1 MPLHYVYLVL
11 AVVTETVGTVSL
23 QASHQLSR
31 PWPSA
36 LAGVSYAAS
45 FYLLAVTLEYM
56 AVGIVYAIWAGL
68 GIVFIAMI
76 GWMMFGQKLDAPAAV
91 GILLIVAG
99 IITIYLF
106 SDTATHS
113 NVGSSP

>member
-1 MPLHYVYLVL
+1 MHFHYVYLLL
-11 AVVTETVGTVSL
+11 AIATETIGTVSL

-45 FYLLAVTLEYM
+45 FYLLALTLEYM
-56 AVGIVYAIWAGL
+56 PVGIVYAIWAGL

-76 GWMMFGQKLDAPAAV
+76 GWTLFGQRLDLPAAI

-113 NVGSSP
+113 NVGSSH